1 MARIII
7 QVKKRS
13 EMVMRKLSRG
23 GERSFGG
30 NRWPRQE
37 TLALLQI
44 WADMDIAFR
53 DTNIKGPSWEE
64 VSKKLA
70 ALGYHRSAKKCK
82 KKFKNVYK
90 YHRRT
95 KEGPWVLFKLGS
107 ISQKQVISL
116 MSLSRQPPI
125 ARCSRAF
132 LPDLLFTI
140 LTQDLQHTVA
150 FLPRTK
156 TMADVDY
163 TVTVGS

>member
-1 MARIII
+1 
-7 QVKKRS
+7 
-13 EMVMRKLSRG
+13 MVIRKLSRG

-30 NRWPRQE
+30 NRWPRQD

-44 WADMDIAFR
+44 RADMDITFR
-53 DTNIKGPSWEE
+53 DANIKCPSWKE
-64 VSKKLA
+64 VPKKLA

-82 KKFKNVYK
+82 EKFENVYK

-107 ISQKQVISL
+107 TSQKQVISL
-116 MSLSRQPPI
+116 MSLSHQPPM

-132 LPDLLFTI
+132 LLDLLLTI
-140 LTQDLQHTVA
+140 LTQDLQHTAA